1 MRHNRIING
10 KTINADKESRK
21 ELMGLI
27 KEKIDTDLDSWELT
41 YENNN
46 NYIFN
51 YEKDNYKLIVSK
63 HGDNDVKYKLK
74 ENRDTINI
82 MSSGTCKLAF
92 LILTMGLPL
101 LFLSIPT
108 TWGVY
113 ITISTIILSSLFVI
127 FSFLNDRKNFVLLK
141 KEFKRRSREI
151 LRQRIIGIDN
161 EKIIENFPIE
171 RVV

>member
-63 HGDNDVKYKLK
+63 HGDNDVKY
-74 ENRDTINI
+74 
-82 MSSGTCKLAF
+82 
-92 LILTMGLPL
+92 
-101 LFLSIPT
+101 
-108 TWGVY
+108 
-113 ITISTIILSSLFVI
+113 
-127 FSFLNDRKNFVLLK
+127 
-141 KEFKRRSREI
+141 
-151 LRQRIIGIDN
+151 
-161 EKIIENFPIE
+161 
-171 RVV
+171 